1 FMRLDP
7 PTIRNLE
14 IFQGWDFTGGQPTG
28 SLVATIDLTITPMA
42 GRRLRKWLR
51 HPLLD
56 VIELRAR
63 QDAVEWFFKR
73 EPVRKKIRAAL
84 DEVLDIERLLGRVR
98 RKLAVPM
105 EVVALAQSLRNI
117 PAIRSILEK
126 QKAPAEFIKQLK
138 GCEDIVDYVLRAI
151 TDRPPSDFE
160 RGNIIRPG
168 FSEELDELR
177 D

>member
-42 GRRLRKWLR
+42 GRRLRRALR
-51 HPLLD
+51 NPLLD
-56 VIELRAR
+56 PIELRTR
-63 QDAVEWFFKR
+63 QDAVEWFFDR
-73 EPVRKKIRAAL
+73 ESVRKKIRAAL

-98 RKLAVPM
+98 RKLAVPR
-105 EVVALAQSLRNI
+105 EVVALAHSLRHI
-117 PAIRSILEK
+117 PLIRSILEK
-126 QKAPAEFIKQLK
+126 QKAPRDFTRPLTD
-138 GCEDIVDYVLRAI
+138 CEDIVDYVSRAI

-160 RGNIIRPG
+160 RGNIIRA
-168 FSEELDELR
+168 
-177 D
+177 